1 MHIEITCKIHLI
13 MAAKNE
19 AEKSVL
25 SQMKIA
31 VVDDH
36 ELIREGINTILANN
50 GATCVDKYRTAMELV
65 SVMDAGLSYDF
76 YIIDL
81 ELPDLDGFVLIEM
94 IRARNSVA
102 HIIVST
108 VHDEIWTLRKL
119 LAREVNA
126 IIYKSGDSNE
136 ILVAIDEILSGNN
149 YYCEAVHRTLKD
161 AGDNSL
167 HPSMRELEVLYQI
180 AQGKTSREIAAAMFV
195 SENTVEAH
203 RKSLFAKLGAI
214 NGVDLIVKAIGR
226 GYLKKSGGKR

>member
-1 MHIEITCKIHLI
+1 MSEKY
-13 MAAKNE
+13 E
-19 AEKSVL
+19 PDKSVL

-36 ELIREGINTILANN
+36 ELIREGINTILTSH
-50 GATCVDKYRTAMELV
+50 GATCVSKYRTAMELV
-65 SVMDAGLSYDF
+65 SAMDAGQSFDF

-94 IRARNSVA
+94 IRARNPVA

-126 IIYKSGDSNE
+126 IIYKSGNGDE
-136 ILVAIDEILSGNN
+136 IITAIDEILNGNN
-149 YYCEAVHRTLKD
+149 YYCEAVHKTLKD

-167 HPSMRELEVLYQI
+167 HPTPRELEVLYQI

-203 RKSLFAKLGAI
+203 RKSLFCKLGAI
-214 NGVDLIVKAIGR
+214 NGVDLIVKAIR
-226 GYLKKSGGKR
+226 KGYLKNSGVKR